1 MNPFVLALI
10 LLVPLSVTAAE
21 WSGTVV
27 GISDGDTLTVLNAEK
42 RQVKIRLA
50 EIDAPESKQEFGT
63 QSKQSL
69 SEICF
74 KKPVIVDDK
83 GTDKYKRTIGR
94 LSCDGV
100 DANAEQVRRGMAWAY
115 RQYLTDQTIA
125 TLEDEAK
132 SAGTGLWADAN
143 PTPPWEFRHGGKAV
157 KTAAKD
163 AIKPTANSGFECAG
177 KSKCGEMSSC
187 AEAKFYLHECGVGR
201 LDRDHD
207 NIPCESI
214 CR

>member
-27 GISDGDTLTVLNAEK
+27 GISDGDTLTVLSAEK
-42 RQVKIRLA
+42 RPIKIRLV
-50 EIDAPESKQEFGT
+50 EIDAPESKQAFGT

-69 SEICF
+69 SDICF
-74 KKPVIVDDK
+74 KKTVIVDDR
-83 GTDKYKRTIGR
+83 GTDKYKRTLGR
-94 LSCDGV
+94 LRCDGV

-115 RQYLTDQTIA
+115 RQYLTDQSIA
-125 TLEDEAK
+125 TLEEEAK
-132 SAGTGLWADAN
+132 ASGVGLWSDPE
-143 PTPPWEFRHGGKAV
+143 PTPPWEFRHGKKSV
-157 KTAAKD
+157 KTSVKDVAKS
-163 AIKPTANSGFECAG
+163 NSSSSFECAG

-187 AEAKFYLHECGVGR
+187 AEANFYLNECGLNR

-207 NIPCESI
+207 GVPCESI